1 MGSLSQNVLNNE
13 QKRKKVLGRKLQP
26 NSERKITRK
35 QKLTISISIIRT
47 KKKCLAIR
55 RKLRLAFDNPLAK
68 AWLLLYEVS

>member
-1 MGSLSQNVLNNE
+1 MASLSQNVLNNE

-47 KKKCLAIR
+47 KKKVPGY
-55 RKLRLAFDNPLAK
+55 KEET
-68 AWLLLYEVS
+68 EVGFRQSTG